1 MAEWSASPAVKQEL
15 CQLRAGL
22 TDSKARHLDTALLLE
37 RLSGQNAALRLQL
50 REGREAQPEAGAQST
65 LRTSR
70 SCPTSRA
77 DKENRREL
85 PSPSEK
91 PCTPK
96 KPHVQI
102 PCSGGQVNAGELGL
116 LRHRVWQL
124 ERELEVEKRRSA
136 ALQKRVDGQE
146 ANAQLKA
153 SEATEAQLR
162 NELATLRTWA
172 KQVRLEHAAE
182 QATAVAEASSHFLQ
196 ARMNADKH
204 TVHGETSD
212 QLRHELKRE
221 VEAARLLHKEELRVA
236 TAELSAQHTSNEL
249 KEELAAAEVCRQ
261 SCEES
266 RQKAHLEEEEE
277 LEAISTLLRTE
288 VIQSEK
294 AMHVARMENQVRCQQ
309 VKDLRQKEAEEQQE
323 YNSLTLDRDRWR
335 VCSASMGENYHRE
348 VLAARLELSVQNQEV
363 SQACAEL
370 RSELAAA
377 EAEVNPLRTKLQEV
391 SGENSSLLHEGR
403 SLREQLVE
411 SLREASRNGER
422 LLVSWERC
430 RAASEE
436 VSSLK
441 AELAEAREEVAE
453 VAEALVEEQSQA
465 SDLRCRL
472 RKSGLMPALAAE
484 GTPDPRECAV
494 CKSPPLWSPA
504 QDLWPKVPSSPASS
518 WQPPCSPE
526 FLSPKLERNQKE
538 SCFVF
543 RRHGCKATS
552 PDRTR
557 FRNCLCLSL
566 QAVKE
571 GMPMANM
578 SASAMQFQER
588 LPCGQITDN
597 PKT

>member
-50 REGREAQPEAGAQST
+50 REGREAQPEAGGAEST

-96 KPHVQI
+96 KPHAQI

-146 ANAQLKA
+146 AQLKA
-153 SEATEAQLR
+153 SEATDVAQLR
-162 NELATLRTWA
+162 NELASLRTWA

-204 TVHGETSD
+204 TVHGETAD

-236 TAELSAQHTSNEL
+236 TAELSAQHTSNEF

-266 RQKAHLEEEEE
+266 RQKAHLEEEE

-323 YNSLTLDRDRWR
+323 YNSLALDRDRWR

-348 VLAARLELSVQNQEV
+348 VLAAQLELSAQNQEV

-370 RSELAAA
+370 RSELTAA

-411 SLREASRNGER
+411 SLREASRNGDR

-436 VSSLK
+436 VSCLK
-441 AELAEAREEVAE
+441 AELAQAREEAAE

-484 GTPDPRECAV
+484 GTPDPREREAV

-526 FLSPKLERNQKE
+526 FLSPKLERNQKRKLLR
-538 SCFVF
+538 S
-543 RRHGCKATS
+543 RR
-552 PDRTR
+552 
-557 FRNCLCLSL
+557 L
-566 QAVKE
+566 
-571 GMPMANM
+571 
-578 SASAMQFQER
+578 
-588 LPCGQITDN
+588 
-597 PKT
+597 